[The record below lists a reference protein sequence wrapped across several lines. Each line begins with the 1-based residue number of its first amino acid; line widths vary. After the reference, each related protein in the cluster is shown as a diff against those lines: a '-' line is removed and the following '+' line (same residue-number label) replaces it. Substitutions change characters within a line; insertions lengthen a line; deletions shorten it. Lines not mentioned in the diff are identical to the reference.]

1 MNEAPRKPIGF
12 RLAEPDAAGRVALAP
27 LAEIE
32 PPEAPNDAAI
42 VAAAAPRRGSF
53 LVRLFWGSLGALVA
67 ILVGL
72 AIDDMVAALFARRDW
87 LGWAGLVVATV
98 FGLAVVLLALREV
111 AAVARLARIDA
122 LRDRAEA
129 AIAADDRADATAI
142 VSDLQ
147 SLYRAMPRTAQARAL
162 LRRQQGEII
171 DGADLV
177 HLAERELMAPLDA
190 EAARLVGAAARR
202 VAMATTVMPRAVL
215 DLAVVAAVGV
225 RLIRGVAEIYGG
237 RPGTFGFLR
246 LLRHVL
252 AHLAIT
258 GGMAAGQ
265 GLVEGLVGHGIAAR
279 LSARLGEG
287 VINGVLTAR
296 VGVAAIAVC
305 RPLPFSAVKAP
316 TVRDVAG
323 SLFERGE
330 AP

>member
-1 MNEAPRKPIGF
+1 MNETPRKPVGF
-12 RLAEPDAAGRVALAP
+12 RLAEPDMAGRVVLAP
-27 LAEIE
+27 LPE
-32 PPEAPNDAAI
+32 PTALAAPDDAAV
-42 VAAAAPRRGSF
+42 VAAATRPTSAF
-53 LVRLFWGSLGALVA
+53 LGRLFWGSLGALVA

-87 LGWAGLVVATV
+87 LGWAGLAVVGV
-98 FGLAVVLLALREV
+98 FGLAVLLLALRE
-111 AAVARLARIDA
+111 AAALAHLARIDA
-122 LRDRAEA
+122 LRARAEGA
-129 AIAADDRADATAI
+129 LATDDRPAALGVVA
-142 VSDLQ
+142 DLQ
-147 SLYRAMPRTAQARAL
+147 RLYRAIPKTAAARAL
-162 LRRQQGEII
+162 LRRQEGEII

-177 HLAERELMAPLDA
+177 RLAERELIAPLDA
-190 EAARLVGAAARR
+190 EAARLVGAASRR

-252 AHLAIT
+252 GHLAIT

-296 VGVAAIAVC
+296 VGLAAIAVC
-305 RPLPFSAVKAP
+305 RPLPFAAVKAP

-323 SLFERGE
+323 SLLDR
-330 AP
+330 ADKP

>member
-1 MNEAPRKPIGF
+1 
-12 RLAEPDAAGRVALAP
+12 
-27 LAEIE
+27 
-32 PPEAPNDAAI
+32 
-42 VAAAAPRRGSF
+42 
-53 LVRLFWGSLGALVA
+53 VR
-67 ILVGL
+67 
-72 AIDDMVAALFARRDW
+72 
-87 LGWAGLVVATV
+87 
-98 FGLAVVLLALREV
+98 
-111 AAVARLARIDA
+111 AVARLARIDA
-122 LRDRAEA
+122 LRERAEA
-129 AIAADDRADATAI
+129 AIAADDYAAAAAI
-142 VSDLQ
+142 VGDLQ
-147 SLYRAMPRTAQARAL
+147 SLYRRMPRTAHARAL
-162 LRRQQGEII
+162 LRRQHGAII

-190 EAARLVGAAARR
+190 EAARLVGAASRR

-215 DLAVVAAVGV
+215 DIAVVAAVGV
-225 RLIRGVAEIYGG
+225 RLIRGIAEIYGG
-237 RPGTFGFLR
+237 RPGAFGFLR
-246 LLRHVL
+246 LLRPVL

-323 SLFERGE
+323 SLFERAE
-330 AP
+330 KP